1 MHNYL
6 YIIVLFFCIIYTIWY
21 NILVNFNKKNRWAGK
36 PKPAERRY
44 FMIREEINGK
54 SITFMTATE
63 CRGKS
68 NKQLLNLLRT
78 HDIRNIRE
86 CGCAQEGCSNRG
98 SRGTMRAVLAVGK
111 GHGFRYLCPK
121 HYGLNGL
128 SSYHNGVTADTTYIG
143 SKKNTSLASTSIGVE
158 FEVVVKSGKDTPLL
172 NIFRTAL
179 ANFACARQEEDAT
192 VCAEFP
198 TGAFVGINSL
208 SKLLDSFEKY
218 GILDALTSNE
228 RCGAHI
234 HAGCICVEYVRENY
248 EALFKPLADYINNL
262 QSEDK
267 IKYFGSDFRDW
278 ARCPIWYNP
287 NNHTNIFNTQHACTL
302 EFRLPRCIS
311 AKQYLQCVKAWRA
324 VVCEINLSH
333 KKESAEKIG
342 KRLPEVFMK
351 YYNFMNDYYELKW

>member
-1 MHNYL
+1 M
-6 YIIVLFFCIIYTIWY
+6 
-21 NILVNFNKKNRWAGK
+21 KK
-36 PKPAERRY
+36 
-44 FMIREEINGK
+44 EINEQGNEIVF
-54 SITFMTATE
+54 ITGAE

-111 GHGFRYLCPK
+111 GHGFRYLCPE

-128 SSYHNGVTADTTYIG
+128 RSYHSGVAADITYIG

-158 FEVVVKSGKDTPLL
+158 FEVVVRSEKDIPLL

-198 TGAFVGINSL
+198 TGAFVGVNSL

-218 GILDALTSNE
+218 GILETLTTSE

-234 HAGCICVEYVRENY
+234 HAGTNCIQYVRQNY
-248 EALFKPLADYINNL
+248 KALFEPLADHIYNM
-262 QSEDK
+262 EPADRVK
-267 IKYFGSDFRDW
+267 FFGSDFRVWATYPDW
-278 ARCPIWYNP
+278 NEPEK
-287 NNHTNIFNTQHACTL
+287 HQNIFNVQHQHTL
-302 EFRLPRCIS
+302 EFRLPRCTTS
-311 AKQYLQCVKAWRA
+311 KQFLQCCKAWRA
-324 VVCEINLSH
+324 VVCEINTCHS
-333 KKESAEKIG
+333 KEPADEIG
-342 KRLPEVFMK
+342 RRLPNIFMK
-351 YYNFMNDYYELKW
+351 YYNFMNDYCHFEW